1 MVLVLI
7 NNIDEY
13 LTKVGIDMGLDE
25 NVIWNVSGGQV
36 KLFGYVYK
44 LIVKY
49 LMKCKL
55 IKKRKYRFG
64 KQNKVEYQ

>member
-1 MVLVLI
+1 MAK
-7 NNIDEY
+7 NNLKISIELKEEY
-13 LTKVGIDMGLDE
+13 FLNDGT
-25 NVIWNVSGGQV
+25 NFGQV